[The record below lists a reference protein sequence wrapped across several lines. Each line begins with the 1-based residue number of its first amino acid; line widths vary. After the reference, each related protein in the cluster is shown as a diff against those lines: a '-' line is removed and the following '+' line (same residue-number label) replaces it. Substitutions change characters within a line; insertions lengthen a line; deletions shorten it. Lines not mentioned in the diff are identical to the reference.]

1 MAPYRSAMLQGSSSE
16 VGTLA
21 LVSMKELLEAGVHF
35 GHQTR
40 RWNPKMKRYIYGQRN
55 GIYILDLH
63 QTLRNLDKAYEFVR
77 ETVANGQPLL
87 FVGTKRQAQESIEQA
102 AKRCNQF
109 WVNQRW
115 LGGMLTN
122 WATIRQRIQRLK
134 ELQTAEEEGAL
145 DVLPKK
151 EAARLRDAREKLEKN
166 LGGIQ
171 DMQGVPGA
179 CFIVDLKKEHI
190 AVAECNKLDIPIVAI
205 LDTNCD
211 PDLVQYPIP
220 GNDDAIRAI
229 RLMSGKMADAAV
241 EGTEEREK
249 RLIEEER
256 ARVEAEE
263 ATAAEVAAEAEGA
276 PAEAVAAPGGP
287 QVVAT
292 TTEDGYARYD
302 FNVSKDR
309 RRRR

>member
-1 MAPYRSAMLQGSSSE
+1 ME
-16 VGTLA
+16 VRDVA

-77 ETVANGQPLL
+77 ETVADGGSVL
-87 FVGTKRQAQESIEQA
+87 FVGTKRQGQESIEKA
-102 AKRCNQF
+102 AERCGQF
-109 WVNQRW
+109 YVNQRW

-122 WATIRQRIQRLK
+122 WTTIQQRIRRLK
-134 ELQTAEEEGAL
+134 ELQEADEAGAF

-151 EAARLRDAREKLEKN
+151 EAARLREERTKLERN

-171 DMQGVPGA
+171 DMNEPPAV

-190 AVAECNKLDIPIVAI
+190 AVAECNKLGIPIVGI

-211 PDLVQYPIP
+211 PDEVQYPIP

-241 EGTEEREK
+241 EGAEEREK
-249 RLIEEER
+249 RLMEEER
-256 ARVEAEE
+256 ARIEADE
-263 ATAAEVAAEAEGA
+263 AAEAAAEA
-276 PAEAVAAPGGP
+276 AAEPTAEAVPAADGP
-287 QVVAT
+287 PVIAA
-292 TTEDGYARYD
+292 TTEDGVARYD
-302 FNVSKDR
+302 FDVSKDPR
-309 RRRR
+309 RRR